1 MLRAMPK
8 LRTVA
13 LLAGGIV
20 FLSLPLLAVVDV
32 PGERRVKELVGVNV
46 DGCGPIKHKGDEAE
60 WREEPDTPTLR
71 DGPSS
76 AAIGDKIYLVGGI
89 GRFSD
94 DYEIAHSVDTV
105 EAFDVRTRRW
115 EKLPPLPRPLNH
127 VNVAAAD
134 GSLYALGGTSD
145 RFAKDLATGES
156 WRYDVDERR
165 WEELPEMPTPRAAAG
180 VAVAG
185 DEIYVVGGRANEVSL
200 DAVESFNVR
209 TRRWT
214 RHADLP
220 TRRDHLAAA
229 ATGDAVYA
237 LGGRKEDGVGLKV
250 MERYDIERDE
260 WSRDADVPEPKA
272 GFAFVETPVGLL
284 AAGGENISK
293 WTLYGGM
300 YAFDPAGRRWRE
312 LQAMAEPRHGFAGEY
327 VGGRFYSFG
336 GSRCSGF
343 YPVRASASTAIG

>member
-1 MLRAMPK
+1 MPK

-13 LLAGGIV
+13 LVLGGVV

-46 DGCGPIKHKGDEAE
+46 DGCGPILNKGDEAD
-60 WREEPDTPTLR
+60 WREEPETPTLR

-76 AAIGDKIYLVGGI
+76 AVVGDTIYLVGGI

-105 EAFDVRTRRW
+105 EAYDVGARRW
-115 EKLPPLPRPLNH
+115 TRLPPLPRALNH
-127 VNVAAAD
+127 VNVAAVE
-134 GSLYALGGTSD
+134 GSLYALGGSSD

-156 WRYDVDERR
+156 WRFDVDERR
-165 WEELPEMPTPRAAAG
+165 WDPLPEMPTPRAAAG
-180 VAVAG
+180 VAVVG
-185 DEIYVVGGRANEVSL
+185 DEIYVIGGRASEVSV

-214 RHADLP
+214 EHADLP

-229 ATGDAVYA
+229 ADGDHVYA
-237 LGGRKEDGVGLKV
+237 LGGRKEDGVGLRV
-250 MERYDIERDE
+250 MERYDVAQDTWTRA
-260 WSRDADVPEPKA
+260 ADVPEPKA
-272 GFAFVETPVGLL
+272 GFAFVETPVGLV
-284 AAGGENISK
+284 AAGGENIAK

-300 YAFDPAGRRWRE
+300 YAYDPGSGRWRE
-312 LQAMAEPRHGFAGEY
+312 LQSMAEPRHGFAGQY
-327 VGGRFYSFG
+327 VDGRFYSFG

-343 YPVRASASTAIG
+343 YPVRTSASTAIG

>member
-1 MLRAMPK
+1 MPK

-13 LLAGGIV
+13 LVLGGVV

-46 DGCGPIKHKGDEAE
+46 DGCGPIRNTGDEAD

-76 AAIGDKIYLVGGI
+76 AVIGDKVYLVGGI

-94 DYEIAHSVDTV
+94 DYEIAHSVDAV
-105 EAFDVRTRRW
+105 ESFDVRTRRW
-115 EKLPPLPRPLNH
+115 EKLPRLPRALNH
-127 VNVAAAD
+127 VNLAAAG

-145 RFAKDLATGES
+145 RFGKDIATTES
-156 WRYDVDERR
+156 WRYDVAERR
-165 WEELPEMPTPRAAAG
+165 WEELPAMPTPRAAAG

-185 DEIYVVGGRANEVSL
+185 DEIYVVGGRDHEISVDAN
-200 DAVESFNVR
+200 ESFNVR

-220 TRRDHLAAA
+220 TRRDHV
-229 ATGDAVYA
+229 GAVSDGRSIYA
-237 LGGRKEDGVGLKV
+237 LGGRQEEGASFKV
-250 MERYDIERDE
+250 MERYDIERDA
-260 WSRDADVPEPKA
+260 WSRETDVPEPKA
-272 GFAFVETPVGLL
+272 GFAFVETPVGFV
-284 AAGGENISK
+284 AAGGENIDK
-293 WTLYGGM
+293 WTLYGGI
-300 YAFDPAGRRWRE
+300 YAYDPAGRRWRA
-312 LQAMAEPRHGFAGEY
+312 LQSMAEPRHGFAGEY
-327 VGGRFYSFG
+327 VDGRFYSFG

-343 YPVRASASTAIG
+343 YPVRASSSTAIG